1 MDSKGSVG
9 RCLLL
14 ALLLLPLATPTS
26 VGLARKRA
34 PVRYGIPKLAPGQ
47 IWVSSVPP
55 GLEVRAGEDPM
66 TKKVIG
72 RTPIVLKA
80 KDVGAYVIVSITKK
94 EWGAELPD
102 QIELLDISAK
112 STHSSLLDFGTYQQD
127 VSRSLSFRVPL
138 PPKNSVI
145 ALFQTRPL
153 SLKQVERLYPRGSN
167 FQFAHEPIEKKLA
180 AKGVP
185 PDFIQAGI
193 RLLER
198 GGKVALPGARGWLVA
213 EVTSSGDVEV
223 VEPPA
228 PPSR

>member
-9 RCLLL
+9 RCLVW

-47 IWVSSVPP
+47 IWVSSVPA
-55 GLEVRAGEDPM
+55 GLEVRAGEDPLA
-66 TKKVIG
+66 KKVIG

-80 KDVGAYVIVSITKK
+80 KDVGAHVTVSITKK

-102 QIELLDISAK
+102 QVELMDLFAK
-112 STHSSLLDFGTYQQD
+112 NTNSSLINYGTYQTD
-127 VSRSLSFRVPL
+127 VSRSLTYRVPL
-138 PPKNSVI
+138 PGKNSVI

-153 SLKQVERLYPRGSN
+153 SLKQAGRLYPQGSN
-167 FQFAHEPIEKKLA
+167 FRFDHAAIEKQLA
-180 AKGVP
+180 TKGVP

-213 EVTSSGDVEV
+213 EVISSGKVEV
-223 VEPPA
+223 IEAPAQPPG
-228 PPSR
+228 